1 MDTKQPTSSS
11 SVGVSSHLLKKD
23 VTETEKHFRMR

>member
-11 SVGVSSHLLKKD
+11 VGASSHLLKKD
-23 VTETEKHFRMR
+23 VTETEKHFKMR